1 MTEARTTT
9 GADTTSPEG
18 VDLDVVR
25 VELASALLAEPGVL
39 RVEPTLAGMV
49 RAWSADPAPKDLIR
63 ISVQDGTADVA
74 LHLAVQGLPARLVA
88 HRVRD
93 LVRRVLREHR
103 LDPGSVELS
112 VLTIEAAPP
121 VLETAG

>member
-1 MTEARTTT
+1 MTETRTPS
-9 GADTTSPEG
+9 TSPAD

-25 VELASALLAEPGVL
+25 GELASALLGEPGVL

-49 RAWSADPAPKDLIR
+49 RAWSADPAPEDLIR
-63 ISVQDGTADVA
+63 ISVQGGVADVA

-93 LVRRVLREHR
+93 LVRRLLREHR
-103 LDPGSVELS
+103 LDAGSVGVS
-112 VLTIEAAPP
+112 VLTVEAAPP
-121 VLETAG
+121 VLETVG

>member
-1 MTEARTTT
+1 MTET
-9 GADTTSPEG
+9 GTPAASTAD

-25 VELASALLAEPGVL
+25 GELASALLAEPGVL

-49 RAWSADPAPKDLIR
+49 RAWSADPAPEDLIR
-63 ISVQDGTADVA
+63 ISVQGGVADVA

-93 LVRRVLREHR
+93 LVGRLLREHR
-103 LDPGSVELS
+103 LDAGSVEVS
-112 VLTIEAAPP
+112 VLTVEAAPP
-121 VLETAG
+121 VLETVG

>member
-1 MTEARTTT
+1 MTET
-9 GADTTSPEG
+9 GTPSTSPAD

-25 VELASALLAEPGVL
+25 GELASALLGEPGVL

-49 RAWSADPAPKDLIR
+49 RAWSADPAPEDLIR
-63 ISVQDGTADVA
+63 ISVQGGVADVA

-93 LVRRVLREHR
+93 LVRRLLREHR
-103 LDPGSVELS
+103 LDAGSVEVS
-112 VLTIEAAPP
+112 VLTVEAAPP
-121 VLETAG
+121 VLETVG